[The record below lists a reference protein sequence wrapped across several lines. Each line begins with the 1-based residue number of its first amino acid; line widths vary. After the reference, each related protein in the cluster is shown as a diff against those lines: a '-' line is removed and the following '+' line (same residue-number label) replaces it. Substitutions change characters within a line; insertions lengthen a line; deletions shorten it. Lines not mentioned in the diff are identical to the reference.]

1 MIKFLIKGLLR
12 DKSRSRS
19 PIIIVAIGVML
30 TVFIHSYINGFLGD
44 SIELNARFSNGHL
57 KVTTKAYADNSSQ
70 IPNDLALLNVAGLL
84 EKMNQQFPELK
95 WVSRIQFGGLVDVP
109 DEFGNTL
116 FQGPTMGMAMDF
128 LSGRSG
134 EAEGLRIEKTLTR
147 GNLIQAPGEAL
158 ISENFAKKLHVSP
171 GDTITFIG
179 STMNGSM
186 TMFNFKIAGT
196 VFFGA
201 EAIDRGTLLIDIQD
215 AQRAL
220 DMENATGEI
229 LGFFNGG
236 FYDDAS
242 AIAIAQ
248 DFNTRFYVN
257 TNEFSPFMMSLSQQ
271 GNMGQY
277 VEMSKVWS
285 TYISMIFILAM
296 AIVLWNAGLLGG
308 LRRYGE
314 FGIRLAMGE
323 EKLHVYRTL
332 IYEAI
337 FIGLVGTIIG
347 TAFGLFFAYLLQ
359 TYGID
364 ISGMMEG
371 AAMMLPSVIRARIT
385 AADFYLGFIPGLFS
399 TVLGAMLAGIGIFK
413 RKTAQLFKEL
423 EA

>member
-30 TVFIHSYINGFLGD
+30 TVFIHSYINGFMGD
-44 SIELNARFSNGHL
+44 AIELNARFSSGHL
-57 KVTTKAYADNSSQ
+57 KVMTKAYADNSSQ
-70 IPNDLALLNVAGLL
+70 IPNDLALLNVTDLL
-84 EKMNQQFPELK
+84 EKLNLQYPTLK
-95 WVSRIQFGGLVDVP
+95 WVSRIQFGGLVDSP
-109 DEFGNTL
+109 DRFGNTL
-116 FQGPTMGMAMDF
+116 FQGPAMGMAMDF
-128 LSGRSG
+128 LSGKSG
-134 EAEGLRIEKTLTR
+134 ENERLRIEKTIVR
-147 GNLIQAPGEAL
+147 GTLIQAPGEAL
-158 ISENFAKKLHVSP
+158 ISENFAKKLQVDP

-186 TMFNFKIAGT
+186 SMFNFKIAGT
-196 VFFGA
+196 VLFGA

-220 DMENATGEI
+220 DMENAAGEI
-229 LGFFNGG
+229 VGFFTDG
-236 FYDDAS
+236 FYDDEL
-242 AIAIAQ
+242 AIAMAQ
-248 DFNTRFYVN
+248 DFNTHFYDE
-257 TNEFSPFMMSLSQQ
+257 TNEFSPLMKSLSQQ

-285 TYISMIFILAM
+285 TYISMIFVMAM

-323 EKLHVYRTL
+323 EKLHVYGTL

-337 FIGLVGTIIG
+337 FIGLIGTIIG
-347 TAFGLFFAYLLQ
+347 TAVGLFLAFLLQ

-371 AAMMLPSVIRARIT
+371 AAIMLPSVIRAKIT
-385 AADFYLGFIPGLFS
+385 VADFYLGFIPGLLS
-399 TVLGAMLAGIGIFK
+399 TVLGAALAGIGIFK

-423 EA
+423 ET

>member
-30 TVFIHSYINGFLGD
+30 TVFIHSYINGFMGD
-44 SIELNARFSNGHL
+44 AIELNARFSSGHL
-57 KVTTKAYADNSSQ
+57 KVMTKAYADNSSQ
-70 IPNDLALLNVAGLL
+70 IPNDLALLNVTDLL
-84 EKMNQQFPELK
+84 EKLNLQYPTLK
-95 WVSRIQFGGLVDVP
+95 WVSRIQFGGLVDSP
-109 DEFGNTL
+109 DKFGNTL
-116 FQGPTMGMAMDF
+116 FQGPAMGMAMDF
-128 LSGRSG
+128 LSGKSG
-134 EAEGLRIEKTLTR
+134 ENERLRIEKTIVR
-147 GNLIQAPGEAL
+147 GTLIQAPGEAL
-158 ISENFAKKLHVSP
+158 ISENFAKKLQVDP

-186 TMFNFKIAGT
+186 SMFNFKIAGT
-196 VFFGA
+196 VLFGA

-220 DMENATGEI
+220 DMGNAAGEI
-229 LGFFNGG
+229 VGFFTDG
-236 FYDDAS
+236 FYDDEL
-242 AIAIAQ
+242 AIAMAQ
-248 DFNTRFYVN
+248 DFNTHFYDE
-257 TNEFSPFMMSLSQQ
+257 TNEFSPLMKSLSQQ

-285 TYISMIFILAM
+285 TYISMIFVMAM

-323 EKLHVYRTL
+323 EKLHVYGTL

-337 FIGLVGTIIG
+337 FIGLIGTIIG
-347 TAFGLFFAYLLQ
+347 TAVGLFLAFLLQ

-371 AAMMLPSVIRARIT
+371 AAIMLPSVIRAKIT
-385 AADFYLGFIPGLFS
+385 VADFYLGFIPGLLS
-399 TVLGAMLAGIGIFK
+399 TVLGAALAGIGIFK

-423 EA
+423 ET

>member
-30 TVFIHSYINGFLGD
+30 TVFIHSYINGFMGD
-44 SIELNARFSNGHL
+44 AIELNARFSSGHL
-57 KVTTKAYADNSSQ
+57 KVMTKAYADNSSQ
-70 IPNDLALLNVAGLL
+70 IPNDLALLNVTDLL
-84 EKMNQQFPELK
+84 EKLNLQYPTLK
-95 WVSRIQFGGLVDVP
+95 WVSRIQFGGLVDSP
-109 DEFGNTL
+109 DKFGNTL
-116 FQGPTMGMAMDF
+116 FQGPAMGMAMDF
-128 LSGRSG
+128 LSGKSG
-134 EAEGLRIEKTLTR
+134 ENERLRIEKTIVR

-158 ISENFAKKLHVSP
+158 ISENFAKKLHISP

-186 TMFNFKIAGT
+186 SMFNFKIAGT
-196 VFFGA
+196 VLFGA

-215 AQRAL
+215 AQCAL
-220 DMENATGEI
+220 DMENAAGVI
-229 LGFFNGG
+229 VGFFTDG
-236 FYDDAS
+236 FYDDELTS
-242 AIAIAQ
+242 AMAQ
-248 DFNTRFYVN
+248 DFNTHFYDE
-257 TNEFSPFMMSLSQQ
+257 TNEFSPLMKSLSQQ

-285 TYISMIFILAM
+285 TYISMIFVMAM

-323 EKLHVYRTL
+323 EKLHVFGTL

-337 FIGLVGTIIG
+337 FIGLIGTIIG
-347 TAFGLFFAYLLQ
+347 TAVGLFLAFLLQ

-371 AAMMLPSVIRARIT
+371 AAMMLPSVIRAKIT
-385 AADFYLGFIPGLFS
+385 VADFYLGFIPGLLS
-399 TVLGAMLAGIGIFK
+399 TVLGAALAGIGIFK

-423 EA
+423 ET

>member
-30 TVFIHSYINGFLGD
+30 TVFIHSYINGFMGD
-44 SIELNARFSNGHL
+44 AIELNARFSSGHL
-57 KVTTKAYADNSSQ
+57 KVMTKAYADNSSQ
-70 IPNDLALLNVAGLL
+70 IPNDLALLNVTDLL
-84 EKMNQQFPELK
+84 EKLNLQYPTLK
-95 WVSRIQFGGLVDVP
+95 WVSRIQFGGLVDSP
-109 DEFGNTL
+109 DKFGNTL
-116 FQGPTMGMAMDF
+116 FQGPAMGMAMDF
-128 LSGRSG
+128 LSGKSG
-134 EAEGLRIEKTLTR
+134 ENERLRIEKTIVR
-147 GNLIQAPGEAL
+147 GTLIQAPGEAL
-158 ISENFAKKLHVSP
+158 ISENFAKKLQVDP

-186 TMFNFKIAGT
+186 SMFNFKIAGT
-196 VFFGA
+196 VLFGA

-220 DMENATGEI
+220 DMENAAGEI
-229 LGFFNGG
+229 VGFFTDG
-236 FYDDAS
+236 FYDDEL
-242 AIAIAQ
+242 AIAMAQ
-248 DFNTRFYVN
+248 DFNTHFYDE
-257 TNEFSPFMMSLSQQ
+257 TNEFSPLMKSLSQQ

-285 TYISMIFILAM
+285 TYISMIFVMAM

-323 EKLHVYRTL
+323 EKLHVYGTL

-337 FIGLVGTIIG
+337 FIGLIGTIIG
-347 TAFGLFFAYLLQ
+347 TAVGLFLAFLLQ

-371 AAMMLPSVIRARIT
+371 AAIMLPSVIRAKIT
-385 AADFYLGFIPGLFS
+385 VADFYLGFIPGLLS
-399 TVLGAMLAGIGIFK
+399 TVLGAALAGIGIFK

-423 EA
+423 ET